1 MNSFL
6 EEYFPKEE
14 ILNEGEG
21 KEITFKEIRKYAD
34 LIEERIQDNDSV
46 NSFISEISE
55 NICKKFGLDPKKET
69 SDGDTYLE
77 RVAIILYPNI
87 DDQRC
92 HQIANDLNEL
102 KLLHGK

>member
-21 KEITFKEIRKYAD
+21 KKITFKEIRKYAD
-34 LIEERIQDNDSV
+34 LIEERIQDDDSI

-55 NICKKFGLDPKKET
+55 NICKKIGLDPEEEA
-69 SDGDTYLE
+69 SDDDTYLAK
-77 RVAIILYPNI
+77 VATILYPNI

-92 HQIANDLNEL
+92 HQIANDLNDL
-102 KLLHGK
+102 KLLHSK